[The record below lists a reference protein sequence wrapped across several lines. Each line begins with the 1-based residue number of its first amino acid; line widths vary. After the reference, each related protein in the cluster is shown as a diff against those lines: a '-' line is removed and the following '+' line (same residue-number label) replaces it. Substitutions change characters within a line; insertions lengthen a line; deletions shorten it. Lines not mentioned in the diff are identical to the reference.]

1 MNPEFNKQENIRYI
15 TGQATV
21 DQMGRVTIPSEI
33 RKKLEI
39 RVGTVVSFDF
49 MGDNTYRLRV
59 AKRNIICPI
68 CGAVVEEYAPD
79 INGVKICKHCLAG
92 LRTAEENSEK
102 GT

>member
-68 CGAVVEEYAPD
+68 CGAVEIGRASCRERV
-79 INGVKICKHCLAG
+79 
-92 LRTAEENSEK
+92 
-102 GT
+102 

>member
-59 AKRNIICPI
+59 
-68 CGAVVEEYAPD
+68 EEDAPD

>member
-68 CGAVVEEYAPD
+68 CGAVVEEDAPD

-92 LRTAEENSEK
+92 LRTAEEKSEK

>member
-49 MGDNTYRLRV
+49 MGDYTYRLRV

-68 CGAVVEEYAPD
+68 CGAVVQEDAPD